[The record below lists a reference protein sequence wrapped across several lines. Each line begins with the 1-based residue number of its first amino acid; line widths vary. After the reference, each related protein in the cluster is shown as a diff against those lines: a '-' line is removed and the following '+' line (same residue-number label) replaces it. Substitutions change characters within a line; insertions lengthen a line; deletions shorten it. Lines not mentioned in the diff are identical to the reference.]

1 MFLRICA
8 GVFFISIKSINQVY
22 YFSSTLQARFHKKKI
37 IIIIFINLFI
47 YLFFIREITRCRIL
61 ALGGLQSVHDRIHRP
76 FPYRNI
82 CYIISFI
89 IVIVTI
95 IIIISSS
102 SSSSICGSFICLQ
115 PQCDPIHCVSSS
127 QIYEY

>member
-1 MFLRICA
+1 MVAVVGALNCRQKFPKDLCRMHGCWQLVPQNMCRRI
-8 GVFFISIKSINQVY
+8 FY
-22 YFSSTLQARFHKKKI
+22 
-37 IIIIFINLFI
+37 LFI
-47 YLFFIREITRCRIL
+47 YLFIIREITRCRIL

-76 FPYRNI
+76 FPCRNI
-82 CYIISFI
+82 CYIITFI

-95 IIIISSS
+95 IIIISS

-127 QIYEY
+127 QIYEYLSAG